1 MMGNMTG
8 FGGTLSSTWFE
19 QRVNLARM
27 IHERMETYSITPVM
41 QGFIGSVPDNFD
53 IKNTDTPVFHANA

>member
-1 MMGNMTG
+1 
-8 FGGTLSSTWFE
+8 
-19 QRVNLARM
+19 M

-53 IKNTDTPVFHANA
+53 TKNANTPVFHANA